1 MANGNTQYVPTLLLT
16 SHNHINGWTDTVLI
30 YARKTVYAYLLKID
44 KWEYMHIIITLY
56 NINYTFYR
64 TLNNNVMDF
73 IDNGK
78 NV

>member
-1 MANGNTQYVPTLLLT
+1 MYIGFTTLF
-16 SHNHINGWTDTVLI
+16 
-30 YARKTVYAYLLKID
+30 KID
-44 KWEYMHIIITLY
+44 KCEYMHIIITLY

-64 TLNNNVMDF
+64 TLNINVMDF